1 MSLKSFWFK
10 TDTSKDLYYR
20 QNDFYEFPAIDISN
34 AIFQFVPESTML
46 TSMLWNES
54 KSEMCNILN

>member
-1 MSLKSFWFK
+1 MSFKSFSFT

-46 TSMLWNES
+46 TSML
-54 KSEMCNILN
+54 